1 LDQDILKGYQ
11 MQFAQIRDRVIA
23 EPASASVGHGDLSAL
38 AGVWVNSNP
47 ETAGVARM
55 VITKSGSQLSLQV
68 YAIGP
73 EGLIDW
79 GSVDIAVFT
88 ATPASHVPAGFTC
101 LYDFG
106 FVETHLQAMIL
117 KGLIVLAQIHKF
129 KDGCG
134 RVDYFVRE
142 YFALEHGQH

>member
-1 LDQDILKGYQ
+1 
-11 MQFAQIRDRVIA
+11 MQFAQIRDRVTI
-23 EPASASVGHGDLSAL
+23 EPKSAGTEGFSTL

-47 ETAGVARM
+47 ETTGVARM
-55 VITKSGSQLSLQV
+55 VITQSGSQFSLRV

-79 GSVDIAVFT
+79 GSADINVFT
-88 ATPASHVPAGFTC
+88 ATPSSQVAAGFTC

-106 FVETHLQAMIL
+106 FVETRLEAMIL
-117 KGLIVLAQIHKF
+117 KGLIVLAQIHRF
-129 KDGCG
+129 KDGDD

-142 YFALEHGQH
+142 YFALGHGKY

>member
-1 LDQDILKGYQ
+1 
-11 MQFAQIRDRVIA
+11 MQFAQIRDRVTT
-23 EPASASVGHGDLSAL
+23 ESEASGSIDLSNL
-38 AGVWVNSNP
+38 IGEWVNSNP
-47 ETAGVARM
+47 DTTGVARM
-55 VITKSGSQLSLQV
+55 TVTQAGENLSLQV

-79 GSVDIAVFT
+79 GSVGIKLFAPSPSSQAVT
-88 ATPASHVPAGFTC
+88 GFTC

-106 FVETHLQAMIL
+106 FAETQLQAMIL

-129 KDGCG
+129 KDGSG

-142 YFALEHGQH
+142 YFALEHGRY